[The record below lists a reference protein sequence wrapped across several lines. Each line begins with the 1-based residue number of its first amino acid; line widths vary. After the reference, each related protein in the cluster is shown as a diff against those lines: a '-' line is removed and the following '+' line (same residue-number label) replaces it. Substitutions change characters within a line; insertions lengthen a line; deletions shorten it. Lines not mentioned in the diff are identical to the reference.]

1 MNVWSPVSPCAPPT
15 AGTVGSGA
23 NLSNEPVTV
32 TATNTFAALH
42 HNADGNIGI
51 LFVNGL
57 GFSAPDVL
65 FSGTTI
71 TWYSTVYSVTSG
83 DTVFAFYSY
92 SS

>member
-1 MNVWSPVSPCAPPT
+1 MNAWIQVPSCSSVPA
-15 AGTVGSGA
+15 VGGGGA
-23 NLSNEPVTV
+23 NLSNEPVTA
-32 TATNTFAALH
+32 TATNTFAALF
-42 HNADGNIGI
+42 HNADGNIGM

-65 FSGTTI
+65 FSGTVI
-71 TWYSTVYSVTSG
+71 TWNSTVYSVGPS